1 MKLRCPICHKEAVWE
16 QSPYRPFCSERCKL
30 IDLGEWATEGYRLKG
45 DPLPSEA
52 EQSASGGEE
61 RADESSGNG
70 KNSESLP
77 DLK

>member
-1 MKLRCPICHKEAVWE
+1 MKLRCPICHKKEVVWE
-16 QSPYRPFCSERCKL
+16 QNAYRPFCSERCKL

-52 EQSASGGEE
+52 EQKEE

>member
-1 MKLRCPICHKEAVWE
+1 M
-16 QSPYRPFCSERCKL
+16 
-30 IDLGEWATEGYRLKG
+30 IDLGEWATEGYRVKE
-45 DPLPSEA
+45 DPVPPEA